1 MPRTDAG
8 VESARIAILPAA
20 VADGIAAGEVVD
32 RPAAVVKELAE
43 NAIDA
48 GAARVHV
55 RVEAAGRGLIEV
67 VDDGFGMEPVDLPVA
82 FARHA
87 TSKLRS
93 LEDLLTI
100 QTLGFRGEALASIAA
115 VAQVEAVS
123 RYRDGGEGFL
133 VRIQAGEVLTAEPAG
148 SPVGTRVSVERL
160 FFNTPARLKF
170 LKQPATE
177 NAVISR
183 LVGELALGNPTIA
196 FSLDIDG
203 RRVFETPGTGDLRST
218 FAAVYDSATATA
230 MLSVEASTVR
240 GLISPPALHRGTRDH
255 VVILVNGRR
264 IQHRNLV
271 FAVEQAYRGLRE
283 PDRFPLAVLN
293 VLVDPAE
300 VDVNVH
306 PTKREV
312 RFRNE
317 SAAFAALER
326 ACYHALR
333 ESPLYELQVTAGG
346 PMLELRETA
355 VLSGPHGAPTLPS
368 PASGGGEVDR
378 QALPHPASGGGE
390 VDRQGGI
397 DTQDPPGREVGG
409 SPLPPLEY
417 VGQVLH
423 GYLVAEAPSALV
435 LIDQHA
441 AHERVLFDRILRRLE
456 NGEPASQLLLIPHDL
471 DLTPAQVAVFQQ
483 HASWLGTLG
492 FTGELFGPHTI
503 RLRAAPSDM
512 PEGRVARVLELL
524 LTDLVGERTP
534 DRRLRDTAALI
545 ACHSA
550 VRFGDP
556 LTPETARELLRLL
569 AVTEEPISCP
579 HGRPTTLIL
588 PDDQLRR
595 LFKRP

>member
-1 MPRTDAG
+1 MSRPEVG
-8 VESARIAILPAA
+8 IEPGQRITILPAA

-48 GAARVHV
+48 GAARIDI
-55 RVEAAGRGLIEV
+55 RVEAAGQELIEV
-67 VDDGFGMEPVDLPVA
+67 VDDGQGMSPADLPVA
-82 FARHA
+82 FHRHA

-93 LEDLLTI
+93 LEDLPTI
-100 QTLGFRGEALASIAA
+100 HTLGFRGEALASIAA
-115 VAQVEAVS
+115 VAEVEAVS
-123 RYRDGGEGFL
+123 RNRDRGEGYR
-133 VRIQAGEVLTAEPAG
+133 VRIQAGELLTAGSAG
-148 SPVGTRVSVERL
+148 CPVGTRVSVEQL

-196 FSLDIDG
+196 FSLEVDR
-203 RRVFETPGTGDLRST
+203 RRVIETPGTGDLRAT
-218 FAAVYDSATATA
+218 FAAVYDSETATA
-230 MLSVEASTVR
+230 MLSIDESGVH

-255 VVILVNGRR
+255 VVVLVNGRR

-271 FAVEQAYRGLRE
+271 FAIEQAYRGLRE

-317 SAAFAALER
+317 RAIFAALER

-333 ESPLYELQVTAGG
+333 QSPLYELQAGVSG
-346 PMLELRETA
+346 RLLELRETA
-355 VLSGPHGAPTLPS
+355 LTPERLKRSPGTDAPLAWADGPAP
-368 PASGGGEVDR
+368 
-378 QALPHPASGGGE
+378 
-390 VDRQGGI
+390 QGGREM
-397 DTQDPPGREVGG
+397 DTQSSR
-409 SPLPPLEY
+409 LPPMAY
-417 VGQVLH
+417 VGQLLR
-423 GYLVAEAPSALV
+423 GYLVAEAPDAVV

-441 AHERVLFDRILRRLE
+441 AHERVLFDRILQRLE
-456 NGEPASQLLLIPHDL
+456 GGEPASQLLLIPHDL
-471 DLTPAQVAVFQQ
+471 DVTPSQLAAFQQ
-483 HASWLGTLG
+483 QESWLQTLG
-492 FTGELFGPHTI
+492 FEGELFGPHTI

-512 PEGRVARVLELL
+512 PEGRVERVLGLL
-524 LTDLVGERTP
+524 LTDLAGERTP
-534 DRRLRDTAALI
+534 DRRLRETAALI

-550 VRFGDP
+550 VRFGDAMS
-556 LTPETARELLRLL
+556 PEAARQLLSSL
-569 AVTEEPISCP
+569 AVTAEPISCP

>member
-1 MPRTDAG
+1 MPRPEVGLEPGQT
-8 VESARIAILPAA
+8 IAILPSA

-48 GAARVHV
+48 GAARVDI
-55 RVEAAGRGLIEV
+55 RVEAAGQGLIEV
-67 VDDGFGMEPVDLPVA
+67 VDDGYGMSPADLPVA
-82 FARHA
+82 FQRHA

-93 LEDLLTI
+93 LEELRTI
-100 QTLGFRGEALASIAA
+100 RTLGFRGEALASIAA
-115 VAQVEAVS
+115 VAEVDAVS
-123 RYRDGGEGFL
+123 RSRDGGEGFR
-133 VRIQAGEVLTAEPAG
+133 VRIQAGELLTAEASG
-148 SPVGTRVSVERL
+148 SPQGTRVSVGQL
-160 FFNTPARLKF
+160 FYNTPARLKF

-196 FSLDIDG
+196 FSLNLDG
-203 RRVFETPGTGDLRST
+203 RRVFETPGTGDVRAT
-218 FAAVYDSATATA
+218 FAAVYDTQTATA
-230 MLSVEASTVR
+230 MLSVEEPTVR

-300 VDVNVH
+300 LDVNVH

-317 SAAFAALER
+317 GAVFAALER

-333 ESPLYELQVTAGG
+333 QSPLYQLQATSGG
-346 PMLELRETA
+346 PLLELRETA
-355 VLSGPHGAPTLPS
+355 VVSGVAQPPPYPPPEGEGDS
-368 PASGGGEVDR
+368 PAAPVMRDSR
-378 QALPHPASGGGE
+378 
-390 VDRQGGI
+390 
-397 DTQDPPGREVGG
+397 
-409 SPLPPLEY
+409 LPPLEY
-417 VGQVLH
+417 VGQLLH
-423 GYLVAEAPSALV
+423 GYLVAEAPNAVV

-441 AHERVLFDRILRRLE
+441 AHERVLFDRILQRLE
-456 NGEPASQLLLIPHDL
+456 GGEPASQLLLIPQDVDL
-471 DLTPAQVAVFQQ
+471 VPGQVAAFEQ
-483 HASWLGTLG
+483 HASWLQTLG
-492 FTGELFGPHTI
+492 FEGELFGPHTI

-512 PEGRVARVLELL
+512 PEGRVGRVLELL

-534 DRRLRDTAALI
+534 DRRLRETAALI

-550 VRFGDP
+550 VRFGDA
-556 LTPETARELLRLL
+556 LTPTTARELLRSL
-569 AVTEEPISCP
+569 AATDEPISCP

>member
-1 MPRTDAG
+1 MSRPEVG
-8 VESARIAILPAA
+8 IEPGQRIAILSAA

-48 GAARVHV
+48 GAARIDV
-55 RVEAAGRGLIEV
+55 RVEAAGQGLIEV
-67 VDDGFGMEPVDLPVA
+67 VDDGHGIRPVDLPVA

-87 TSKLRS
+87 TSKLRA
-93 LEDLLTI
+93 LDDLRSI
-100 QTLGFRGEALASIAA
+100 RTLGFRGEALASIAA
-115 VAQVEAVS
+115 VAEVEAVS
-123 RYRDGGEGFL
+123 RSRDGGGGFR
-133 VRIQAGEVLTAEPAG
+133 VRIHGGELLTAEPAG
-148 SPVGTRVSVERL
+148 CSAGTRLTVERL

-196 FSLDIDG
+196 FSLEVDG
-203 RRVFETPGTGDLRST
+203 RRVIETPGIGDLRAT
-218 FAAVYDSATATA
+218 FAAVYDSETATA
-230 MLSVEASTVR
+230 MLAVDESSVR

-255 VVILVNGRR
+255 VVVLVNGRR

-271 FAVEQAYRGLRE
+271 FAIEQAYRGLRE

-317 SAAFAALER
+317 GAVFAALER
-326 ACYHALR
+326 ACYRALR
-333 ESPLYELQVTAGG
+333 QSPLYELQASAGG
-346 PMLELRETA
+346 PVLELRESAIVSSAPVTSHPPPQGEKG
-355 VLSGPHGAPTLPS
+355 LDGP
-368 PASGGGEVDR
+368 R
-378 QALPHPASGGGE
+378 
-390 VDRQGGI
+390 
-397 DTQDPPGREVGG
+397 
-409 SPLPPLEY
+409 LPPLTY
-417 VGQVLH
+417 VGQLLN
-423 GYLVAEAPSALV
+423 GYLVAEAPDAVV

-441 AHERVLFDRILRRLE
+441 AHERVLFDRILQRLE
-456 NGEPASQLLLIPHDL
+456 GGEPASQLLLIPHDL
-471 DLTPAQVAVFQQ
+471 DLTPAQLAAFQQ
-483 HASWLGTLG
+483 QASWLQVLG
-492 FTGELFGPHTI
+492 FEGELFGPHTI

-512 PEGRVARVLELL
+512 PEGRVQRVLDLL
-524 LTDLVGERTP
+524 LTDLAGDRTP
-534 DRRLRDTAALI
+534 DRRLRETAALI

-550 VRFGDP
+550 VRFGDAMSP
-556 LTPETARELLRLL
+556 EAARQLLSSLALTA
-569 AVTEEPISCP
+569 EPISCP

>member
-1 MPRTDAG
+1 MSRPEVG
-8 VESARIAILPAA
+8 IEPGQRIAILSAA

-48 GAARVHV
+48 GAARIDI
-55 RVEAAGRGLIEV
+55 RVEAAGQGLIEV
-67 VDDGFGMEPVDLPVA
+67 VDDGQGMQPADLPVA

-87 TSKLRS
+87 TSKLRA
-93 LEDLLTI
+93 LEELRTI
-100 QTLGFRGEALASIAA
+100 RTLGFRGEALASIAA

-123 RYRDGGEGFL
+123 RRRDGGEGFR
-133 VRIQAGEVLTAEPAG
+133 VRIRGGELLTAEPVG
-148 SPVGTRVSVERL
+148 CPYGTRVTVEQL

-196 FSLDIDG
+196 FSLQVDR
-203 RRVFETPGTGDLRST
+203 RRVIETPGTGDLRAT
-218 FAAVYDSATATA
+218 FAAVYDSETATA
-230 MLSVEASTVR
+230 MLSIDESSVH

-255 VVILVNGRR
+255 VVVLVNGRR

-271 FAVEQAYRGLRE
+271 FAIEQAYRGLRE

-317 SAAFAALER
+317 RAVFAALER
-326 ACYHALR
+326 ACYRALR
-333 ESPLYELQVTAGG
+333 QSPLYELQASAGG
-346 PMLELRETA
+346 PMLELREIT
-355 VLSGPHGAPTLPS
+355 PHPERLKRSPGTDAPLAWADG
-368 PASGGGEVDR
+368 PASRG
-378 QALPHPASGGGE
+378 
-390 VDRQGGI
+390 
-397 DTQDPPGREVGG
+397 GREDGLR
-409 SPLPPLEY
+409 LPPLAY
-417 VGQVLH
+417 VGQLLN
-423 GYLVAEAPSALV
+423 GYLVAEAPDAVV

-441 AHERVLFDRILRRLE
+441 AHERVLFDRILQRLE
-456 NGEPASQLLLIPHDL
+456 GGEPASQLLLIPHDL
-471 DLTPAQVAVFQQ
+471 DVTPSQLAAFQQ
-483 HASWLGTLG
+483 QESWLETLG
-492 FTGELFGPHTI
+492 FEGELFGPHTI

-512 PEGRVARVLELL
+512 PEGRVERVLGLL
-524 LTDLVGERTP
+524 LTDLAGERTP
-534 DRRLRDTAALI
+534 DRRLRETAALI

-550 VRFGDP
+550 VRFGDAMS
-556 LTPETARELLRLL
+556 PEAARQLLSSL

>member
-1 MPRTDAG
+1 MPGRG
-8 VESARIAILPAA
+8 NMSRPEVGIEPGQRITILPAA

-48 GAARVHV
+48 GAARIDI
-55 RVEAAGRGLIEV
+55 RVEAAGQGLIEV
-67 VDDGFGMEPVDLPVA
+67 VDDGQGMQPEDLPVA

-87 TSKLRS
+87 TSKLRA
-93 LEDLLTI
+93 LEELRTI
-100 QTLGFRGEALASIAA
+100 RTLGFRGEALASIAA

-123 RYRDGGEGFL
+123 RRRDGGEGFR
-133 VRIQAGEVLTAEPAG
+133 VRIRGGELLTAEPVG
-148 SPVGTRVSVERL
+148 CPNGTRVTVEQL

-196 FSLDIDG
+196 FSLQVDR
-203 RRVFETPGTGDLRST
+203 RRVIETPGTGDLRAT
-218 FAAVYDSATATA
+218 FAAVYDSETATS
-230 MLSVEASTVR
+230 MLSIDESGVH

-255 VVILVNGRR
+255 VVVLVNGRR

-271 FAVEQAYRGLRE
+271 FAIEQAYRGLRE

-317 SAAFAALER
+317 GAVFAALER
-326 ACYHALR
+326 ACYRALR
-333 ESPLYELQVTAGG
+333 QSPLYELQASAGG
-346 PMLELRETA
+346 PMLELRELT
-355 VLSGPHGAPTLPS
+355 PHPERLKRSPGTDAPLAWADG
-368 PASGGGEVDR
+368 PASRG
-378 QALPHPASGGGE
+378 
-390 VDRQGGI
+390 
-397 DTQDPPGREVGG
+397 GREDGLR
-409 SPLPPLEY
+409 LPPLAY
-417 VGQVLH
+417 VGQLLN
-423 GYLVAEAPSALV
+423 GYLVAEAPDAVV

-441 AHERVLFDRILRRLE
+441 AHERVLFDRILQRLE
-456 NGEPASQLLLIPHDL
+456 GGEPVSQLLLIPHDL
-471 DLTPAQVAVFQQ
+471 DVTPSQLAAFLQQ
-483 HASWLGTLG
+483 ESWLQTLG
-492 FTGELFGPHTI
+492 FEGELFGPHTI

-512 PEGRVARVLELL
+512 PEGRVEGVLGLL
-524 LTDLVGERTP
+524 LTDLAGERTP
-534 DRRLRDTAALI
+534 DRRLRETAALI

-550 VRFGDP
+550 VRFGDAMS
-556 LTPETARELLRLL
+556 PEAARQLLSSL

>member
-1 MPRTDAG
+1 MSRPEVG
-8 VESARIAILPAA
+8 IEPGQRIAILSAA

-48 GAARVHV
+48 GAARIDV
-55 RVEAAGRGLIEV
+55 RVEAAGQGLIEV
-67 VDDGFGMEPVDLPVA
+67 VDDGHGIRPVDLPVA

-87 TSKLRS
+87 TSKLRA
-93 LEDLLTI
+93 LDDLRSI
-100 QTLGFRGEALASIAA
+100 RTLGFRGEALASIAA
-115 VAQVEAVS
+115 VAEVEAVS
-123 RYRDGGEGFL
+123 RSRDGGGGFR
-133 VRIQAGEVLTAEPAG
+133 VRIHGGELLTAEPAG
-148 SPVGTRVSVERL
+148 CSAGTRLTVERL

-196 FSLDIDG
+196 FSLEVDG
-203 RRVFETPGTGDLRST
+203 RRVIETPGIGDLRAA
-218 FAAVYDSATATA
+218 FAAVYDSETATA
-230 MLSVEASTVR
+230 MLAVEESSVR

-255 VVILVNGRR
+255 VVVLVNGRR

-271 FAVEQAYRGLRE
+271 FAIEQAYRGLRE

-317 SAAFAALER
+317 GAVFAALER
-326 ACYHALR
+326 ACYRALR
-333 ESPLYELQVTAGG
+333 QSPLYELQASAGG
-346 PMLELRETA
+346 PLLELRETA
-355 VLSGPHGAPTLPS
+355 IVSSAPVTSHPPPQGEKGLDGP
-368 PASGGGEVDR
+368 R
-378 QALPHPASGGGE
+378 
-390 VDRQGGI
+390 
-397 DTQDPPGREVGG
+397 
-409 SPLPPLEY
+409 LPPLTY
-417 VGQVLH
+417 VGQLLN
-423 GYLVAEAPSALV
+423 GYLVAEAPDAVV

-441 AHERVLFDRILRRLE
+441 AHERVLFDRILQRLE
-456 NGEPASQLLLIPHDL
+456 GGEPASQLLLIPHDL
-471 DLTPAQVAVFQQ
+471 DLTPAQLAAFQQ
-483 HASWLGTLG
+483 QASWLQVLG
-492 FTGELFGPHTI
+492 FEGELFGPHTI

-512 PEGRVARVLELL
+512 PEGRVQRVLDLL
-524 LTDLVGERTP
+524 LTDLAGERIP
-534 DRRLRDTAALI
+534 DRRLRETAALI

-550 VRFGDP
+550 VRFGDAMSP
-556 LTPETARELLRLL
+556 EASRQLLSSLALTA
-569 AVTEEPISCP
+569 EPISCP

>member
-1 MPRTDAG
+1 MSRPDVG
-8 VESARIAILPAA
+8 IEPGQRIAILSAA

-48 GAARVHV
+48 GAARIDI
-55 RVEAAGRGLIEV
+55 RVEAGGQGLIEV
-67 VDDGFGMEPVDLPVA
+67 VDDGHGMQPVDLPVA

-87 TSKLRS
+87 TSKLRA
-93 LEDLLTI
+93 LDDLRSI
-100 QTLGFRGEALASIAA
+100 RTLGFRGEALASIAA
-115 VAQVEAVS
+115 VAEVEAIS
-123 RYRDGGEGFL
+123 RSRDGGEGF
-133 VRIQAGEVLTAEPAG
+133 RIRIHAGELLITEPAG
-148 SPVGTRVSVERL
+148 CPAGTRLTVGQL

-196 FSLDIDG
+196 FSLEVDG
-203 RRVFETPGTGDLRST
+203 RRVIETPGTGDLRAT
-218 FAAVYDSATATA
+218 FAAVYDTEIAAA
-230 MLSVEASTVR
+230 MLAIEESSVR

-271 FAVEQAYRGLRE
+271 FAIEQAYRGLRE

-293 VLVDPAE
+293 VLVDPAD

-317 SAAFAALER
+317 GAVFAVLER
-326 ACYHALR
+326 ACYRALR
-333 ESPLYELQVTAGG
+333 QSPLYELQASAGG

-355 VLSGPHGAPTLPS
+355 IVSSAPVTSQPGT
-368 PASGGGEVDR
+368 PPQGE
-378 QALPHPASGGGE
+378 AE
-390 VDRQGGI
+390 IQGG
-397 DTQDPPGREVGG
+397 R
-409 SPLPPLEY
+409 LPPLTY
-417 VGQVLH
+417 VGQLLN
-423 GYLVAEAPSALV
+423 GYLVAEAPNAVV

-441 AHERVLFDRILRRLE
+441 AHERVLFDRILQRLE
-456 NGEPASQLLLIPHDL
+456 GGEPASQLLLIPHDL
-471 DLTPAQVAVFQQ
+471 DLTPAQLAAFQQ
-483 HASWLGTLG
+483 QASWLQALG
-492 FTGELFGPHTI
+492 FEGELFGSHTI
-503 RLRAAPSDM
+503 RLRAAPTDM
-512 PEGRVARVLELL
+512 PEGRVQRVLDLL
-524 LTDLVGERTP
+524 LTDLAGDRPP
-534 DRRLRDTAALI
+534 DRRMRETAALI

-550 VRFGDP
+550 VRFGDGMSP
-556 LTPETARELLRLL
+556 EAAHQLLSSLALTA
-569 AVTEEPISCP
+569 EPISCP

-588 PDDQLRR
+588 PDNQLRR

>member
-1 MPRTDAG
+1 MSRPEVG
-8 VESARIAILPAA
+8 IEPGQRIAILSAA

-48 GAARVHV
+48 GAARIDV
-55 RVEAAGRGLIEV
+55 RVEAAGQGLIEV
-67 VDDGFGMEPVDLPVA
+67 VDDGHGIRPVDLPVA

-87 TSKLRS
+87 TSKLRA
-93 LEDLLTI
+93 LDDLRSI
-100 QTLGFRGEALASIAA
+100 RTLGFRGEALASIAA
-115 VAQVEAVS
+115 VAEVEAVS
-123 RYRDGGEGFL
+123 RSRDGGGGFR
-133 VRIQAGEVLTAEPAG
+133 VRIHGGELLTAEPAG
-148 SPVGTRVSVERL
+148 CSAGTRLTVERL

-196 FSLDIDG
+196 FSLEVDG
-203 RRVFETPGTGDLRST
+203 RRVIETPGIGDLRAT
-218 FAAVYDSATATA
+218 FAAVYDSETATA
-230 MLSVEASTVR
+230 MLSVDESSVR

-255 VVILVNGRR
+255 VVVLVNGRR

-271 FAVEQAYRGLRE
+271 FAIEQAYRGLRE

-317 SAAFAALER
+317 GAVFAALER
-326 ACYHALR
+326 ACYRALR
-333 ESPLYELQVTAGG
+333 QSPLYELQASAGG
-346 PMLELRETA
+346 PVLELRESAIVSSARVT
-355 VLSGPHGAPTLPS
+355 SEPGTPPQ
-368 PASGGGEVDR
+368 GE
-378 QALPHPASGGGE
+378 E
-390 VDRQGGI
+390 EIQGS
-397 DTQDPPGREVGG
+397 R
-409 SPLPPLEY
+409 LPPLTY
-417 VGQVLH
+417 VGQLLN
-423 GYLVAEAPSALV
+423 GYLVAEAPNAVV

-441 AHERVLFDRILRRLE
+441 AHERVLFDRILQRLE
-456 NGEPASQLLLIPHDL
+456 GGEPASQLLLIPHDL
-471 DLTPAQVAVFQQ
+471 DLTPAQLAAFQQ
-483 HASWLGTLG
+483 QASWLQVLG
-492 FTGELFGPHTI
+492 FEGELFGPHTI

-512 PEGRVARVLELL
+512 PEGRVQRVLDLL
-524 LTDLVGERTP
+524 LTDLAGERIP
-534 DRRLRDTAALI
+534 DRRLRETAALI

-550 VRFGDP
+550 VRFGDAMSP
-556 LTPETARELLRLL
+556 EAARQLLSSLALTA
-569 AVTEEPISCP
+569 EPISCP

>member
-1 MPRTDAG
+1 MPGKGNMSRPEVG
-8 VESARIAILPAA
+8 VEPGQRIAILPAV

-32 RPAAVVKELAE
+32 RPAAVVKELVE

-48 GAARVHV
+48 GASRIDV
-55 RVEAAGRGLIEV
+55 RVAAAGQGLIEV
-67 VDDGFGMEPVDLPVA
+67 VDDGHGMGRADLAVA
-82 FARHA
+82 FQRHA
-87 TSKLRS
+87 TSKLRA
-93 LEDLLTI
+93 LEDLRTI

-115 VAQVEAVS
+115 VAEVDAVS
-123 RYRDGGEGFL
+123 RSRDGGEGL
-133 VRIQAGEVLTAEPAG
+133 RVRIQGGELLTAESAG
-148 SPVGTRVSVERL
+148 CPVGTRVSVEQL

-177 NAVISR
+177 NGVIAR

-196 FSLDIDG
+196 FGLEIDR
-203 RRVFETPGTGDLRST
+203 RRVLEAPGTGDLRAT
-218 FAAVYDSATATA
+218 FAAVYDSETAAA
-230 MLSVEASTVR
+230 MLSIDEARVR

-255 VVILVNGRR
+255 VVILINGRR

-283 PDRFPLAVLN
+283 PDRFPLAVLR

-317 SAAFAALER
+317 GAIFAALER
-326 ACYHALR
+326 ACYLALR
-333 ESPLYELQVTAGG
+333 QSPLYELQSTVGG
-346 PMLELRETA
+346 PLLELRETA
-355 VLSGPHGAPTLPS
+355 IVSSAPVTPQPGPPP
-368 PASGGGEVDR
+368 
-378 QALPHPASGGGE
+378 
-390 VDRQGGI
+390 QGG
-397 DTQDPPGREVGG
+397 REIP
-409 SPLPPLEY
+409 SSRLPPLAY
-417 VGQVLH
+417 VGQLLH
-423 GYLVAEAPSALV
+423 GYLVAEAPDAVV

-441 AHERVLFDRILRRLE
+441 AHERVLFDRILQRLE
-456 NGEPASQLLLIPHDL
+456 AGEPASQLLLIPHDL
-471 DLTPAQVAVFQQ
+471 DLTPDQLAAFQQ
-483 HASWLGTLG
+483 QAPWLQALG
-492 FTGELFGPHTI
+492 FEGELFGPHTI

-512 PEGRVARVLELL
+512 PEGRVEPVLDLL
-524 LTDLVGERTP
+524 LSDLVGERTP
-534 DRRLRDTAALI
+534 DRRLRETAALI

-550 VRFGDP
+550 VRFGDAMSP
-556 LTPETARELLRLL
+556 EAARQLLSSLSLTAQ
-569 AVTEEPISCP
+569 PISCP

>member
-1 MPRTDAG
+1 MSRPEVG
-8 VESARIAILPAA
+8 IEPGQRIAILSAA

-48 GAARVHV
+48 GAARIDV
-55 RVEAAGRGLIEV
+55 RVEAAGQGLIEV
-67 VDDGFGMEPVDLPVA
+67 VDDGHGIRPVDLPVA

-87 TSKLRS
+87 TSKLRA
-93 LEDLLTI
+93 LDDLRSI
-100 QTLGFRGEALASIAA
+100 RTLGFRGEALASIAA
-115 VAQVEAVS
+115 VAEVEAVS
-123 RYRDGGEGFL
+123 RSRDGGGGFR
-133 VRIQAGEVLTAEPAG
+133 VRIHGGELLTAEPAG
-148 SPVGTRVSVERL
+148 CSAGTRLTVERL

-196 FSLDIDG
+196 FSLEVDG
-203 RRVFETPGTGDLRST
+203 RRVIETPGIGDLRAT
-218 FAAVYDSATATA
+218 FAAVYDSETATA
-230 MLSVEASTVR
+230 MLAVDESSVR

-255 VVILVNGRR
+255 VVVLVNGRR

-271 FAVEQAYRGLRE
+271 FAIEQAYRGLRE

-317 SAAFAALER
+317 GAVFAALER
-326 ACYHALR
+326 ACYRALR
-333 ESPLYELQVTAGG
+333 QSPLYELQASAGG
-346 PMLELRETA
+346 PLLELRETA
-355 VLSGPHGAPTLPS
+355 IVSSAPVTSHPPPQGEKGLDGP
-368 PASGGGEVDR
+368 R
-378 QALPHPASGGGE
+378 
-390 VDRQGGI
+390 
-397 DTQDPPGREVGG
+397 
-409 SPLPPLEY
+409 LPPLTY
-417 VGQVLH
+417 VGQLLN
-423 GYLVAEAPSALV
+423 GYLVAEAPNAVV

-441 AHERVLFDRILRRLE
+441 AHERVLFDRILQRLE
-456 NGEPASQLLLIPHDL
+456 GGEPASQLLLIPHDL
-471 DLTPAQVAVFQQ
+471 DLTPAQLAAFQQ
-483 HASWLGTLG
+483 QASWLQVLG
-492 FTGELFGPHTI
+492 FEGELFGPHTI

-512 PEGRVARVLELL
+512 PEGRVQRVLDLI
-524 LTDLVGERTP
+524 LTDLAGDRTP
-534 DRRLRDTAALI
+534 DRRLRETAALI

-550 VRFGDP
+550 VRFGDAMSP
-556 LTPETARELLRLL
+556 EAARQLLSSLALTA
-569 AVTEEPISCP
+569 EPISCP

>member
-1 MPRTDAG
+1 MPRPKVGLEPRPT
-8 VESARIAILPAA
+8 IAILSSA

-48 GAARVHV
+48 GAARIHV
-55 RVEAAGRGLIEV
+55 RIEAAGQGLIEV
-67 VDDGFGMEPVDLPVA
+67 VDDGHGMDAVDLPVA
-82 FARHA
+82 FQRHA

-93 LEDLLTI
+93 LEDLRTI
-100 QTLGFRGEALASIAA
+100 HTLGFRGEALASIAA
-115 VAQVEAVS
+115 VAEVRAVS
-123 RYRDGGEGFL
+123 RRRDGGEGFR
-133 VRIQAGEVLTAEPAG
+133 VNIQAGELLIAESVG
-148 SPVGTRVSVERL
+148 SPVGTRVSVEQL

-183 LVGELALGNPTIA
+183 LVSELALGNPTIA

-203 RRVFETPGTGDLRST
+203 RHVFETPGTGDLRAA
-218 FAAVYDSATATA
+218 FAAVYDTPTATA
-230 MLSVEASTVR
+230 MLSVDEPAVR
-240 GLISPPALHRGTRDH
+240 GLISPPALHRASKDH
-255 VVILVNGRR
+255 VIILVNGRR

-293 VLVDPAE
+293 VIVDPAE

-317 SAAFAALER
+317 GAVFAAIER

-333 ESPLYELQVTAGG
+333 DSPLYELQAAVGG
-346 PMLELRETA
+346 PPLTLRETA
-355 VLSGPHGAPTLPS
+355 VVSAATPTLPS
-368 PASGGGEVDR
+368 PASGGGEVDPQR
-378 QALPHPASGGGE
+378 
-390 VDRQGGI
+390 
-397 DTQDPPGREVGG
+397 GREVQDSREATEIHG
-409 SPLPPLEY
+409 PRLLPLEY
-417 VGQVLH
+417 VGQLLH
-423 GYLVAEAPSALV
+423 GYLVAEAPSAVV

-456 NGEPASQLLLIPHDL
+456 GGEPASQLLLIPQDV
-471 DLTPAQVAVFQQ
+471 DLTPAQVTAFQQ
-483 HASWLGTLG
+483 HASWLETLG

-512 PEGRVARVLELL
+512 PEGRVARVLDLL

-534 DRRLRDTAALI
+534 DRRLRETAALI

-550 VRFGDP
+550 VRFGDA
-556 LTPETARELLRLL
+556 LTPETARELLRAL
-569 AVTEEPISCP
+569 AATDEPISCP

>member
-1 MPRTDAG
+1 MPRTNAS
-8 VESARIAILPAA
+8 VESVRITILPPA

-48 GAARVHV
+48 GATRIHV
-55 RVEAAGRGLIEV
+55 RVEAAGQGLIEV
-67 VDDGFGMEPVDLPVA
+67 VDDGHGMGAVDLPVA
-82 FARHA
+82 FQRHA
-87 TSKLRS
+87 TSKLRA
-93 LEDLLTI
+93 LEDLRTI

-115 VAQVEAVS
+115 VAEVDAVS
-123 RYRDGGEGFL
+123 RARDGGGGFR
-133 VRIQAGEVLTAEPAG
+133 VRLRAGEVRTAEPAG
-148 SPVGTRVSVERL
+148 GPVGTRISVEQL

-183 LVGELALGNPTIA
+183 LVGELALGNPMIA
-196 FSLDIDG
+196 FSLEIDG
-203 RRVFETPGTGDLRST
+203 RRVFETPGTGDVRAT
-218 FAAVYDSATATA
+218 FAAVYDGQTAAA
-230 MLSVEASTVR
+230 MLSVDTATVR
-240 GLISPPALHRGTRDH
+240 GLISPPALHRGSRDH

-317 SAAFAALER
+317 GAVFAALER

-333 ESPLYELQVTAGG
+333 DSPLYQLQATAGG
-346 PMLELRETA
+346 LMLELRETA
-355 VLSGPHGAPTLPS
+355 VVSGIRPNAPTLPS
-368 PASGGGEVDR
+368 PASGGGEVYPSD
-378 QALPHPASGGGE
+378 GGGE
-390 VDRQGGI
+390 VDR
-397 DTQDPPGREVGG
+397 PR
-409 SPLPPLEY
+409 LPPLEY
-417 VGQVLH
+417 VGQLLH
-423 GYLVAEAPSALV
+423 GYLVAEAPDAVV

-441 AHERVLFDRILRRLE
+441 AHERVLFDRILHRLE
-456 NGEPASQLLLIPHDL
+456 GGEPASQLLLIPQDVDL
-471 DLTPAQVAVFQQ
+471 MPAQVTAFQQ
-483 HASWLGTLG
+483 HVSWLETLG
-492 FTGELFGPHTI
+492 FSGELFGPHTI
-503 RLRAAPSDM
+503 RLRAAPGDM
-512 PEGRVARVLELL
+512 PEDRVGQVL
-524 LTDLVGERTP
+524 DLMLADLAGERTP
-534 DRRLRDTAALI
+534 DRRLRETAALI

-556 LTPETARELLRLL
+556 LTAETARELLREL
-569 AVTEEPISCP
+569 AGTDEPITCP

>member
-1 MPRTDAG
+1 MSRPDVGLEPGQT
-8 VESARIAILPAA
+8 IAILPSA

-32 RPAAVVKELAE
+32 RPAAVVKELVE

-48 GAARVHV
+48 GAARIHV
-55 RVEAAGRGLIEV
+55 RIEAAGQELIEV
-67 VDDGFGMEPVDLPVA
+67 VDDGHGMSPTDLPVA
-82 FARHA
+82 FRRHA

-93 LEDLLTI
+93 LEDLRTI
-100 QTLGFRGEALASIAA
+100 HTLGFRGEALASIAA
-115 VAQVEAVS
+115 VAEVEAVS
-123 RYRDGGEGFL
+123 RSRDGGEGSR
-133 VRIQAGEVLTAEPAG
+133 VKIRAGELMTTGSAG
-148 SPVGTRVSVERL
+148 GPVGTRVTVGQL

-183 LVGELALGNPTIA
+183 LVGELALGNPAIA
-196 FSLDIDG
+196 FSLDIDR
-203 RRVFETPGTGDLRST
+203 RRVFETPGTGDLRAT
-218 FAAVYDSATATA
+218 FAAVYGSETAAA
-230 MLSVEASTVR
+230 MLTVDEASVR

-271 FAVEQAYRGLRE
+271 FAIEQAYRGLRE
-283 PDRFPLAVLN
+283 PDRFPLAVLS

-317 SAAFAALER
+317 RAVFATLER

-333 ESPLYELQVTAGG
+333 LSPLYELQSTTGG
-346 PMLELRETA
+346 PPLELRETA
-355 VLSGPHGAPTLPS
+355 VF
-368 PASGGGEVDR
+368 SGGSFS
-378 QALPHPASGGGE
+378 PHPPLQE
-390 VDRQGGI
+390 
-397 DTQDPPGREVGG
+397 GRE
-409 SPLPPLEY
+409 SDEIEAPRLPPLIY
-417 VGQVLH
+417 IGQLLQ
-423 GYLVAEAPSALV
+423 GYLVAEAPDAAV

-441 AHERVLFDRILRRLE
+441 AHERVLFDQILLRLDERR
-456 NGEPASQLLLIPHDL
+456 PASQLLLIPHLL
-471 DLTPAQVAVFQQ
+471 DLAPIQLTAYQQ
-483 HASWLGTLG
+483 HDAWLRTLG
-492 FTGELFGPHTI
+492 FEAEPFGPHTI
-503 RLRAAPSDM
+503 RLLAAPSDM
-512 PEGRVARVLELL
+512 PEARADRVLELVL
-524 LTDLVGERTP
+524 ADLAGERTP
-534 DRRLRDTAALI
+534 DRRVRETAALI

-550 VRFGDP
+550 VRFGDALSP
-556 LTPETARELLRLL
+556 EAARQLLSSLALTA
-569 AVTEEPISCP
+569 EPISCP